1 MSKKVSVWSDNRFWQ
16 RSATWV
22 TGVASVLL
30 IWLTFDTSMQLQM
43 GTQADIDK
51 HITKRI
57 PSATVINY
65 KVEYNMNDT
74 RGHEVP
80 VIGGDDGKGNS
91 LFKVKE
97 KFFGR
102 DDYSQEEADA
112 LLHLGKLG
120 SQAKNCMD
128 CHTLLGNGAYY
139 APDLTKAWL
148 DPKWNDGTMTGITG
162 KPTKEEAMAE
172 FLMHPD
178 RYPTHERMMPDLGI
192 TEEEAKGLVAF
203 LKHMSAIDTNG
214 FPRGFGKIKEG
225 VVYAK

>member
-102 DDYSQEEADA
+102 DDI
-112 LLHLGKLG
+112 LK
-120 SQAKNCMD
+120 KR
-128 CHTLLGNGAYY
+128 
-139 APDLTKAWL
+139 
-148 DPKWNDGTMTGITG
+148 
-162 KPTKEEAMAE
+162 
-172 FLMHPD
+172 LMHF
-178 RYPTHERMMPDLGI
+178 YT
-192 TEEEAKGLVAF
+192 
-203 LKHMSAIDTNG
+203 
-214 FPRGFGKIKEG
+214 
-225 VVYAK
+225 